1 MKMNDRDRDRD
12 NGTIFQEVVSK
23 FSEMIGENTEKSI
36 IQYDELPQYDL
47 FLSQVKDY
55 LNDKFKHDKFTN
67 SILQNYIKSEVISKP
82 EDGKKRGY
90 TKLHLAQLVLLG
102 YMRPILT
109 TDEIKSVFRLAFNDI
124 NNREDDI
131 LSWEDTFKLFSDLQ
145 QKNIELFFSGEEK
158 DLEEIIRR
166 HLEKYEFNNED
177 KERILIFLL
186 VMILVA
192 HASNIKKLV
201 TTLVEEFGDKY
212 K

>member
-166 HLEKYEFNNED
+166 HLEKYEFNNKD

>member
-1 MKMNDRDRDRD
+1 M
-12 NGTIFQEVVSK
+12 FQEVVSK

>member
-1 MKMNDRDRDRD
+1 MNDRERD
-12 NGTIFQEVVSK
+12 NGNIFQEVVSK

>member
-1 MKMNDRDRDRD
+1 MNDRERDS
-12 NGTIFQEVVSK
+12 GTIFQEVVSK

-55 LNDKFKHDKFTN
+55 LNDKFEHDKFTN

-90 TKLHLAQLVLLG
+90 TKLHLVQLVLLG

-145 QKNIELFFSGEEK
+145 QKNIELFFCGEEK
-158 DLEEIIRR
+158 YLEEIIKK

-177 KERILIFLL
+177 KERILMFLL

-201 TTLVEEFGDKY
+201 TTLVEEFEDKY

>member
-1 MKMNDRDRDRD
+1 MKMNDRERDS
-12 NGTIFQEVVSK
+12 GTIFQEVVSK

-90 TKLHLAQLVLLG
+90 TKLHLVQLVLLG

-177 KERILIFLL
+177 KERILMFLL

>member
-1 MKMNDRDRDRD
+1 MNDRERDS
-12 NGTIFQEVVSK
+12 GTIFQEVVSK

>member
-1 MKMNDRDRDRD
+1 MKMNDKERD
-12 NGTIFQEVVSK
+12 NGAIFQDIVSK
-23 FSEMIGENTEKSI
+23 FSEMIDENIEKSI

-55 LNDKFKHDKFTN
+55 LNDKFQHDNFTN

-90 TKLHLAQLVLLG
+90 TKLHLVQLVLLG

-109 TDEIKSVFRLAFNDI
+109 TDEIRSVFRLAFNDI

-131 LSWEDTFKLFSDLQ
+131 LSWEDSFKLFSDLQ
-145 QKNIELFFSGEEK
+145 KKSMDMSFIGEEQY
-158 DLEEIIRR
+158 LEEIFKK

-177 KERILIFLL
+177 KERIIMFLL
-186 VMILVA
+186 VMSLVA

-201 TTLVEEFGDKY
+201 TTLVKEFEDKY

>member
-1 MKMNDRDRDRD
+1 MKMNDRERD

>member
-1 MKMNDRDRDRD
+1 MNDRERI
-12 NGTIFQEVVSK
+12 NGNIFQEVVSK

>member
-1 MKMNDRDRDRD
+1 
-12 NGTIFQEVVSK
+12 
-23 FSEMIGENTEKSI
+23 MIDENIEKSI

-55 LNDKFKHDKFTN
+55 LNDKFQHDNFTN

-90 TKLHLAQLVLLG
+90 TKLHLVQLVLLG
-102 YMRPILT
+102 YMRPVLT
-109 TDEIKSVFRLAFNDI
+109 TDEIRSVFRLAFNDI

-131 LSWEDTFKLFSDLQ
+131 LSWEDSFKLFSDLQ
-145 QKNIELFFSGEEK
+145 KKSMDMSFIGEEQY
-158 DLEEIIRR
+158 LEKIFKK

-177 KERILIFLL
+177 KERIIMFLL
-186 VMILVA
+186 VMSLVA

-201 TTLVEEFGDKY
+201 TTLVKEFEDKY

>member
-1 MKMNDRDRDRD
+1 MNDRERDS
-12 NGTIFQEVVSK
+12 GTIFQEVVSK

-55 LNDKFKHDKFTN
+55 LNDKFEHDKFTN

-90 TKLHLAQLVLLG
+90 TKLHLVQLVLLG

-145 QKNIELFFSGEEK
+145 QKNIELFFCGEEK
-158 DLEEIIRR
+158 YLEEIIKK

-177 KERILIFLL
+177 KERILMFLL

-201 TTLVEEFGDKY
+201 TTLVEEFEGKY

>member
-1 MKMNDRDRDRD
+1 MKMNDRERDS
-12 NGTIFQEVVSK
+12 GTIFQEVVSK

-55 LNDKFKHDKFTN
+55 LNDKFEHDKFTN

-90 TKLHLAQLVLLG
+90 TKLHLVQLVLLG

-145 QKNIELFFSGEEK
+145 QKNIELFFCGEEK
-158 DLEEIIRR
+158 YLEEIIKK

-177 KERILIFLL
+177 KERILMFLL

-201 TTLVEEFGDKY
+201 TTLVEEFEDKY

>member
-1 MKMNDRDRDRD
+1 MKMNDRERD
-12 NGTIFQEVVSK
+12 NGNIFQEVVSK

-109 TDEIKSVFRLAFNDI
+109 TDEIKSVFRYRNIYPAAIGAISDGKIDVNGIVTHEFD
-124 NNREDDI
+124 
-131 LSWEDTFKLFSDLQ
+131 FSDTKEAFDYVIEN
-145 QKNIELFFSGEEK
+145 KNDVVK
-158 DLEEIIRR
+158 A
-166 HLEKYEFNNED
+166 
-177 KERILIFLL
+177 
-186 VMILVA
+186 V
-192 HASNIKKLV
+192 IKL
-201 TTLVEEFGDKY
+201 
-212 K
+212 

>member
-1 MKMNDRDRDRD
+1 MKMNNKESDK
-12 NGTIFQEVVSK
+12 GTIFEDVVSK
-23 FSEMIGENTEKSI
+23 FSDMIDENIEKNI

-55 LNDKFKHDKFTN
+55 LNDNFEHDNFTN

-90 TKLHLAQLVLLG
+90 TKLHLVQLVLLG

-131 LSWEDTFKLFSDLQ
+131 LSWEDTFKLFGDLQ
-145 QKNIELFFSGEEK
+145 KKSINMSFVGEEK
-158 DLEEIIRR
+158 DLESIFKK
-166 HLEKYEFNNED
+166 HLEKYKFNDED
-177 KERILIFLL
+177 KERIIMFLI
-186 VMILVA
+186 VMSLVA
-192 HASNIKKLV
+192 HASNIKELV
-201 TTLVEEFGDKY
+201 TTLVKEFGDKY

>member
-1 MKMNDRDRDRD
+1 MNNKESD
-12 NGTIFQEVVSK
+12 NGTIFQDIVSK
-23 FSEMIGENTEKSI
+23 FSEMIDENTEKSI

-55 LNDKFKHDKFTN
+55 LNDKFVHDNFTN

-82 EDGKKRGY
+82 EDVKKRGY
-90 TKLHLAQLVLLG
+90 TKLHLIQLVLLG

-124 NNREDDI
+124 NNRGDDI
-131 LSWEDTFKLFSDLQ
+131 LSWEDTFKLFGDLQ
-145 QKNIELFFSGEEK
+145 QKSVDISFIGEEK
-158 DLEEIIRR
+158 ELDAIFKK
-166 HLEKYEFNNED
+166 HLEKYEFNDED
-177 KERILIFLL
+177 KERIVIFLL
-186 VMILVA
+186 VMSLVA

-201 TTLVEEFGDKY
+201 TTLVKEFGDKY

>member
-1 MKMNDRDRDRD
+1 MNDRERDS
-12 NGTIFQEVVSK
+12 GTIFQEVVSK

-177 KERILIFLL
+177 KERILMFLL

>member
-1 MKMNDRDRDRD
+1 MKMNDRERDS
-12 NGTIFQEVVSK
+12 GTIFQEVVSK

-90 TKLHLAQLVLLG
+90 TKLHLVQLVLLG

-177 KERILIFLL
+177 KERILMFLL

-201 TTLVEEFGDKY
+201 TTLVEEFEDKY

>member
-1 MKMNDRDRDRD
+1 MNDRDRD

>member
-1 MKMNDRDRDRD
+1 MNDRDRE

>member
-1 MKMNDRDRDRD
+1 MKMNDRERD
-12 NGTIFQEVVSK
+12 NGNIFQEVVSK

>member
-1 MKMNDRDRDRD
+1 MKMNDRDRD

>member
-1 MKMNDRDRDRD
+1 MNDRDRDRD

>member
-1 MKMNDRDRDRD
+1 MNNKESD
-12 NGTIFQEVVSK
+12 NGTIFQDIVSK
-23 FSEMIGENTEKSI
+23 FSEMIDENTEKSI

-55 LNDKFKHDKFTN
+55 LNDKFAHDNFTN

-90 TKLHLAQLVLLG
+90 TKLHLVQLVLLG

-124 NNREDDI
+124 NNRGDDI

-145 QKNIELFFSGEEK
+145 QKSVDISFIGEEK
-158 DLEEIIRR
+158 ELDAIFKK
-166 HLEKYEFNNED
+166 HLEKYEFNDED
-177 KERILIFLL
+177 KERIVIFLL
-186 VMILVA
+186 VMSLVA

-201 TTLVEEFGDKY
+201 TTLVDEFGDKY

>member
-1 MKMNDRDRDRD
+1 MNNKESD
-12 NGTIFQEVVSK
+12 NGTIFQDIVSK
-23 FSEMIGENTEKSI
+23 FSEMIDENTEKSI

-55 LNDKFKHDKFTN
+55 LNDKFVHDNFTN

-90 TKLHLAQLVLLG
+90 TKLHLIQLVLLG

-124 NNREDDI
+124 NNRGDDI

-145 QKNIELFFSGEEK
+145 QKSVDISFIGEEK
-158 DLEEIIRR
+158 ELDEIFKK
-166 HLEKYEFNNED
+166 HLEKYEFNDED
-177 KERILIFLL
+177 KERIVIFLL
-186 VMILVA
+186 VMSLVA

-201 TTLVEEFGDKY
+201 TTLVDEFGDKY

>member
-1 MKMNDRDRDRD
+1 MNDRERE
-12 NGTIFQEVVSK
+12 NGSIFQEVVSK
-23 FSEMIGENTEKSI
+23 FAEMIGENTEKSI

>member
-1 MKMNDRDRDRD
+1 MNDRDRD
-12 NGTIFQEVVSK
+12 NGNIFQEVVSK

>member
-1 MKMNDRDRDRD
+1 MNDRERV
-12 NGTIFQEVVSK
+12 NGNIFQEVVSK

-166 HLEKYEFNNED
+166 HLEKYKFNNED